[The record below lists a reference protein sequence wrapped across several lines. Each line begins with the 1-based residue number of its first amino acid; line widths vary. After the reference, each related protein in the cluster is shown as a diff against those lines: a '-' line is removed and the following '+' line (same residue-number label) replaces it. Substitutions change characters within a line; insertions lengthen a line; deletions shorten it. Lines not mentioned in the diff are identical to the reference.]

1 MATRRFLPLL
11 ACALTSFG
19 SAQSRLS
26 AIPAAHVYQ
35 KLNNCGPVT
44 ARMVLASY
52 GDTVTQFQAA
62 DAMKDGPSDRNVSV
76 DEMARYLGGFG
87 LRTVHRWA
95 GTPGQLRALLAAGFP
110 VILHQ
115 QMKLTDDIGHYRVA
129 YAAGPDAVTFADSYL
144 GPKLRLGDADL
155 QTLWRP
161 YNGEYLVAYQPGREA
176 ELAAVLGDDW
186 QGRHNLLHL
195 ERETRARVR
204 ADPQD
209 TYAWWGLGVARAALG
224 APNGAADA
232 FYQAQELGLSNKQY
246 WYQQD
251 ALAAWNRIGRYDL
264 TLRVAGRA
272 LKSYPDSK
280 ELEALY
286 KRALQGS
293 KPG

>member
-1 MATRRFLPLL
+1 MAVRRALFLLVCSL
-11 ACALTSFG
+11 ASFG
-19 SAQSRLS
+19 LARGQLS
-26 AIPAAHVYQ
+26 AIPAAQVYQ

-44 ARMVLASY
+44 AKMVLASY

-76 DEMARYLGGFG
+76 DELAHYLGGFG
-87 LRTVHRWA
+87 LRTAHRWA
-95 GTPGQLRALLAAGFP
+95 GTPDQLRALLAAGFP

-129 YAAGPDAVTFADSYL
+129 YAGEAGAVTFADSYL
-144 GPKLRLGDADL
+144 GPRVRLSDQDL
-155 QTLWRP
+155 ETLWRP
-161 YNGEYLVAYQPGREA
+161 YNGEYLVAYEPGRET
-176 ELAAVLGDDW
+176 ELAAVLGDNW
-186 QGRHNLLHL
+186 IRRQNLLHL
-195 ERETRARVR
+195 EQGTRARVR

-232 FYQAQELGLSNKQY
+232 FYQAQKLGLPDKQY

-251 ALAAWNRIGRYDL
+251 ALSAWNRVGRYDL

-272 LKSYPDSK
+272 LKAYPGSK
-280 ELEALY
+280 ELGALY
-286 KRALQGS
+286 KRALQGL
-293 KPG
+293 KEG